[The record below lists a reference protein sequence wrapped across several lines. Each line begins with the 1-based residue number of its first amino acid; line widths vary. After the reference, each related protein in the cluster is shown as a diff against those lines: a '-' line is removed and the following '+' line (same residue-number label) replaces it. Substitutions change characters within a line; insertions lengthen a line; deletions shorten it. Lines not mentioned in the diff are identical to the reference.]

1 MTIQSWCGALTAV
14 LLTCG
19 VTAVAPAYAQNS
31 ALLPAEESGWVTV
44 AGCLQPRGTK
54 PNKFALA
61 NPMPAVA
68 SVTEERCNA
77 PVDSRAF
84 ELDDPEE
91 SGINEAL
98 IGRWIEI
105 YGKLERETST
115 NPDNYRELDVK
126 SFRLVPVVR
135 PRAEA
140 AAPAPL
146 PQFEP
151 PAARP
156 VEIPVATSGTTE
168 LPKTASPLPVAGLL
182 GLLSLAGAFA
192 VRSLSSRPR

>member
-1 MTIQSWCGALTAV
+1 MTIRSWCGALAAV

-44 AGCLQPRGTK
+44 AGCLQPRGTSAGK
-54 PNKFALA
+54 YALA
-61 NPMPAVA
+61 SPMPAVP
-68 SVTEERCNA
+68 SVSEETCNA

-91 SGINEAL
+91 SGITDAL
-98 IGRWIEI
+98 IGRWVEI

-115 NPDNYRELDVK
+115 DPDNHRELDVK

-140 AAPAPL
+140 LPAPL
-146 PQFEP
+146 QFEP
-151 PAARP
+151 QPEPAAP
-156 VEIPVATSGTTE
+156 PAEIPVATSGVA
-168 LPKTASPLPVAGLL
+168 LPKTASPLTAIGLL

-192 VRSLSSRPR
+192 FRMRLS

>member
-1 MTIQSWCGALTAV
+1 MTIRSWCGALTGV

-44 AGCLQPRGTK
+44 AGCLQPRGTDAGK
-54 PNKFALA
+54 YALA
-61 NPMPAVA
+61 SPMPAVA

-91 SGINEAL
+91 SGITDAL
-98 IGRWIEI
+98 IGRWVEI

-115 NPDNYRELDVK
+115 DPDNHRELDVK

-140 AAPAPL
+140 VPAPAPI
-146 PQFEP
+146 FEEPAAP
-151 PAARP
+151 PA
-156 VEIPVATSGTTE
+156 ETPVATSGVA
-168 LPKTASPLPVAGLL
+168 LPKTASPLTAIGLL

-192 VRSLSSRPR
+192 FRMRLS